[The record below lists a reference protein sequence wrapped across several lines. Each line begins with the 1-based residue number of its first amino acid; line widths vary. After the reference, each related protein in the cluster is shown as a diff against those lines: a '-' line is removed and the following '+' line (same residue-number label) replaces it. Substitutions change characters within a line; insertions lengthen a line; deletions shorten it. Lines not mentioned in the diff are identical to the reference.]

1 MRELPLRNNKMLNKI
16 FRKYTQKEQPP
27 LVFVSDK
34 EELEQYAGADYD
46 LISTIFR
53 RLEENNDF
61 VFYKS
66 FLLNNIQVVSEI
78 LLSGKKDG
86 KFLTKER
93 TLHLQGQYVGLSFA
107 YNALKDVIDTYEKQK
122 QAEVEQV

>member
-16 FRKYTQKEQPP
+16 FRKYIQKEQPP

-34 EELEQYAGADYD
+34 EELEQYADADYD
-46 LISTIFR
+46 LIGTIFR
-53 RLEENNDF
+53 RLEENSDF

-66 FLLNNIQVVSEI
+66 FLLNNIQAVSEI
-78 LLSGKKDG
+78 LLSGKQDG
-86 KFLTKER
+86 KFLTKEQ
-93 TLHLQGQYVGLSFA
+93 TLHYQGQYVGLSFA
-107 YNALKDVIDTYEKQK
+107 YNALQDVIDTYEKQK